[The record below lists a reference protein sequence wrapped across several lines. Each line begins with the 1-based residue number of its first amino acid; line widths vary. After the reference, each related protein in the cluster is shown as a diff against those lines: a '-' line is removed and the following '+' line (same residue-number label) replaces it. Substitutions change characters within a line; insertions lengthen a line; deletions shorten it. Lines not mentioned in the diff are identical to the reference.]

1 MSEED
6 QSEHTV
12 GNDDEPSMNVNK
24 IDYEQELKQLQALT
38 RNEDKSE
45 SRVGKKLSE
54 STQKAVIVLVLTM
67 LLSTAFLQPSTYVTE
82 PEGYEFGLKLAAS
95 LRLKPVAFDSVIESY
110 VSSYE
115 DTRTPALYI
124 NVPDIGDSD
133 GQIIGNYTYPTA
145 IPLDSLRDV
154 EKEIVV
160 HEDKDKKLNV
170 AVFDL
175 RKNNKLQ
182 ALLSICTTIFVVFV
196 LGAGTLILSRVT
208 QEMVITPI
216 EEMMTKVKRISE
228 NPLKAQQDEENEQL
242 IIEKYE
248 LGGSK
253 KKSKEAPLETVM
265 LEQTLIKIGGLLAL
279 GFGEAGS
286 SIIAKNMSGGEDINP
301 MLAGQK
307 VICIFGFCDIR
318 NFTDATEELQEGVML
333 FVNEI
338 GEIVHGIVDRYS
350 GAANK
355 NIGDA
360 FLLVWKF
367 DEDSMELDQETDEIS
382 LIPSNKVSQL
392 CDMSMIS
399 FLKIMA
405 ALKRSRKMK
414 VYAKHE
420 GLNRRMPGYSV
431 RLGFGLHLGWAI
443 EGAIG
448 SYYKID
454 ASYLSPHVN
463 MAGRLEEMT
472 KAFGAPMLISGSV
485 YDFFTEGCKAM
496 CRQIDHVIIKG
507 MDETLRL
514 FTCDAYIEDLVLEE
528 DKPPLSKQQKKQARV
543 KARIARDS
551 YKDKIGMGEI

>member
-45 SRVGKKLSE
+45 SRVGRKLSE

-367 DEDSMELDQETDEIS
+367 DEDSMELD
-382 LIPSNKVSQL
+382 
-392 CDMSMIS
+392 
-399 FLKIMA
+399 
-405 ALKRSRKMK
+405 
-414 VYAKHE
+414 
-420 GLNRRMPGYSV
+420 
-431 RLGFGLHLGWAI
+431 
-443 EGAIG
+443 
-448 SYYKID
+448 
-454 ASYLSPHVN
+454 
-463 MAGRLEEMT
+463 
-472 KAFGAPMLISGSV
+472 
-485 YDFFTEGCKAM
+485 
-496 CRQIDHVIIKG
+496 
-507 MDETLRL
+507 
-514 FTCDAYIEDLVLEE
+514 
-528 DKPPLSKQQKKQARV
+528 
-543 KARIARDS
+543 
-551 YKDKIGMGEI
+551 

>member
-1 MSEED
+1 
-6 QSEHTV
+6 
-12 GNDDEPSMNVNK
+12 
-24 IDYEQELKQLQALT
+24 
-38 RNEDKSE
+38 
-45 SRVGKKLSE
+45 
-54 STQKAVIVLVLTM
+54 
-67 LLSTAFLQPSTYVTE
+67 
-82 PEGYEFGLKLAAS
+82 
-95 LRLKPVAFDSVIESY
+95 
-110 VSSYE
+110 
-115 DTRTPALYI
+115 
-124 NVPDIGDSD
+124 
-133 GQIIGNYTYPTA
+133 
-145 IPLDSLRDV
+145 
-154 EKEIVV
+154 
-160 HEDKDKKLNV
+160 
-170 AVFDL
+170 
-175 RKNNKLQ
+175 
-182 ALLSICTTIFVVFV
+182 
-196 LGAGTLILSRVT
+196 
-208 QEMVITPI
+208 
-216 EEMMTKVKRISE
+216 
-228 NPLKAQQDEENEQL
+228 
-242 IIEKYE
+242 
-248 LGGSK
+248 
-253 KKSKEAPLETVM
+253 M

-514 FTCDAYIEDLVLEE
+514 YTCDAYIEDLVLEE